1 MAAGAAATGELLTA
15 DVLDAVFE
23 RGESLR
29 HRIDQVLAAGPLQLC
44 VTGIGSLMTI
54 HSVAGPVRSPSD
66 LDGSDPVLRE
76 LLFHALVD
84 RGIYLAPRGYIALST
99 AISDA
104 DCDRFVAALAD
115 AVESIAAGITAAG

>member
-1 MAAGAAATGELLTA
+1 
-15 DVLDAVFE
+15 
-23 RGESLR
+23 
-29 HRIDQVLAAGPLQLC
+29 

-54 HSVAGPVRSPSD
+54 HTVAGPVASPAD
-66 LDGSDPVLRE
+66 LAGADPLLKE

-104 DCDRFVAALAD
+104 DCDAFVERLAA
-115 AVESIAAGITAAG
+115 AVESIASEITAAS